1 MASLDKHFSKHLFI
15 LVFPLK
21 IGDIQR
27 EDIPGV
33 FMSSIPFQ
41 IEWDKSSWM
50 FIIMHIVSF
59 VTHEECS
66 FFFWS

>member
-1 MASLDKHFSKHLFI
+1 
-15 LVFPLK
+15 LK